1 MFRRS
6 NRVALHYAAFFSDS
20 VALAD
25 VHWNYGGFYLQKET
39 YDSAYYHYNKAH
51 LLFTKI
57 PNRYYAGK
65 MLYNMAIIQGRLKD
79 YTRCEVL
86 LYDAITLMERFKKH
100 KQLYYCFNLLGVIN
114 EEMGETDRAVSHY
127 QTALQHLDKIEDGNS
142 LKAHVYNNLGV
153 LYQKQGIQDKALR
166 YFGKAAPET
175 VKAHNPTLYAR
186 LIDNIAYSR
195 LLHSDT
201 LGLYRQ
207 FLEGLAI
214 RESLHNQSGV
224 IVSKLHLAEYRAV
237 SRDTTEALRLARGA
251 LNMAR
256 EIRNNE
262 DILVALLLLSQLDI
276 PAKSAY
282 LQEYIRIQ
290 KYIAEQERTAR
301 NKFARIQ
308 YETDQFI
315 KRTRQLTS
323 QKIWILSIGVALFLL
338 LISLYMYFRQQAK
351 NRILRLENR
360 RQKADEQLYIL
371 SINQQERIQKA
382 RNQERWRISENLHGG
397 ILGEVYALRLQ
408 WKLLELQGK
417 PRDIRQHH
425 EFLRELRQIES
436 NIRDASH
443 ALIRSLKDHPLDF
456 IHILEKM
463 IISRCRAGDL
473 DYQFADTSGIHWG
486 MITPTIKAN
495 LYYILEEALRNTV
508 KHARARHIVIGFT
521 REDNTLVITYK
532 DDGKG
537 MRKHQKGIGLQQLK
551 NRVRRL
557 NGSLKIHSSPGNGT
571 TITVITE
578 LNS

>member
-1 MFRRS
+1 MAFR
-6 NRVALHYAAFFSDS
+6 YARRYGDS

-25 VHWNYGGFYLQKET
+25 IHWNYGAFYLQKET

-57 PNRYYAGK
+57 PNPYYAGK
-65 MLYNMAIIQGRLKD
+65 MLYNMAIILGRLKD

-86 LYDAITLMERFKKH
+86 LYDAITIMETLKKH

-127 QTALQHLDKIEDGNS
+127 QTALEHLDKIKDGTP
-142 LKAHVYNNLGV
+142 LKSHVYNNLGV
-153 LYQKQGIQDKALR
+153 LYQKQGIQDKALQ
-166 YFGKAAPET
+166 YFERADPKT
-175 VKAHNPTLYAR
+175 IKTHNKTLYAR

-195 LLHSDT
+195 LLLSDT
-201 LGLYRQ
+201 LGVYRQ

-214 RESLHNQSGV
+214 RDSLHNQSGV
-224 IVSKLHLAEYRAV
+224 IVSKLHLAEYHATG
-237 SRDTTEALRLARGA
+237 RDTTKALLLAHSA
-251 LNMAR
+251 LDLAR
-256 EIRNNE
+256 EIKNNE
-262 DILVALLLLSQLDI
+262 DILMALQMLSILDI
-276 PAKSAY
+276 PAKSSY
-282 LQEYIRIQ
+282 LREYIRIQ
-290 KYIAEQERTAR
+290 KYIGEQERTAR

-308 YETDQFI
+308 YETDRFI
-315 KRTRQLTS
+315 ERTRQLTS
-323 QKIWILSIGVALFLL
+323 QKIWILSVALVLILL

-351 NRILRLENR
+351 NRILLLENK

-371 SINQQERIQKA
+371 SIKQQERMQKA
-382 RNQERWRISENLHGG
+382 RNQERERISENLHGG

-417 PRDIRQHH
+417 PRDIQQHH
-425 EFLRELRQIES
+425 EFLRNLRQIES

-443 ALIRSLKDHPLDF
+443 ALIRNLKDHPLDF

-473 DYQFADTSGIHWG
+473 DYQFADTSGIPWD
-486 MITPTIKAN
+486 MVTPTVKAN
-495 LYYILEEALRNTV
+495 LYYIIEEALRNTV
-508 KHARARHIVIGFT
+508 KHARAQHVIIRFA
-521 REDNTLVITYK
+521 RDNNALVITYK

-537 MRKHQKGIGLQQLK
+537 MHNRKKGIGLQQLK

-557 NGSLKIHSSPGNGT
+557 NGSLEIHSSPGKGT

-578 LNS
+578 LKIQP